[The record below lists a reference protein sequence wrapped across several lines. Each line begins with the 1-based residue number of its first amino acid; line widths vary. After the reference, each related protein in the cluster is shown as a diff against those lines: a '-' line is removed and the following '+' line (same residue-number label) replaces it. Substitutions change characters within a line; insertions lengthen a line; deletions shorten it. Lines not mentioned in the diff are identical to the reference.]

1 MTPRP
6 LTSQRKGA
14 PKGKATSVVVFVHGY
29 GANGADLMGLS
40 DPLAPHL
47 PNTAFY
53 SPDAPENCQGNPYG
67 FQWFPIPWLDGSS
80 ESAAR
85 AGAAQAEADL
95 NAFLD
100 GVLADEGLPSSS
112 LALVGFSQGT
122 MISLSLAPMR
132 AQRVA
137 GVVGFSGRLLDPAR
151 LAMAPSKPPILLIH
165 GDADPMVPVS
175 SLSEAADALSASGF
189 ETHTHV
195 CKGLGHSIDMQGLS
209 LALGFLRDR
218 LPR

>member
-1 MTPRP
+1 MPPRP
-6 LTSQRKGA
+6 LKSDRVGA
-14 PKGKATSVVVFVHGY
+14 PRGKATSVVVFVHGY
-29 GANGADLMGLS
+29 GANGADLLGLA

-53 SPDAPENCQGNPYG
+53 SPDAPEHCQGNPFG

-85 AGAAQAEADL
+85 AGQAQAEADL

-100 GVLADEGLPSSS
+100 QVLSHEGLPPSA

-122 MISLSLAPMR
+122 MMSLSLAPTR
-132 AQRVA
+132 AKPLA
-137 GVVGFSGRLLDPAR
+137 GVVGFSGRLLDPSRLTSAR
-151 LAMAPSKPPILLIH
+151 SKPPVLLIH

-175 SLSEAADALSASGF
+175 SLPEAADALSAAGF
-189 ETHTHV
+189 QTYTHI

-209 LALGFLRDR
+209 LALGFLHDR